1 MTRYEL
7 GEAPRRRRAHQWLPD
22 LFSEPV
28 ERLAAIL
35 DAHFASLKEPKRTA
49 ALIAFHAAAH
59 AADKPFR
66 GRTVPGFPCTR
77 TKPGGIGEWEE
88 WRRVPGVAGHA

>member
-1 MTRYEL
+1 MTRYDL
-7 GEAPRRRRAHQWLPD
+7 GDGPRRRRAHQWLPD

-35 DAHFASLKEPKRTA
+35 AEHFATMSAEERATRLAATRPILKAGR
-49 ALIAFHAAAH
+49 
-59 AADKPFR
+59 PFR

-77 TKPGGIGEWEE
+77 TKPGGFGCWAE
-88 WRRVPGVAGHA
+88 WRRVPGVAGRA